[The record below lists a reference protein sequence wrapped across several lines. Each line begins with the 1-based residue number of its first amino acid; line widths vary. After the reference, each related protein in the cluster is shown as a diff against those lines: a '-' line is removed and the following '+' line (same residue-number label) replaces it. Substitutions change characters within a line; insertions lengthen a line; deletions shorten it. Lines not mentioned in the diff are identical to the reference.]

1 MLKVAGFLEY
11 VSLVWFVWAYLWL
24 LMCSSLGDSFVTPPP
39 LPKGAAVVF
48 VLCWCQLK
56 RNQIHAGRNG
66 ETPEKTS
73 MQEQKPDEFKN
84 SSGENMNKKCE
95 KEDDDETA
103 CDLAQ
108 LYRVKN

>member
-1 MLKVAGFLEY
+1 
-11 VSLVWFVWAYLWL
+11 
-24 LMCSSLGDSFVTPPP
+24 
-39 LPKGAAVVF
+39 
-48 VLCWCQLK
+48 
-56 RNQIHAGRNG
+56 
-66 ETPEKTS
+66 

-108 LYRVKN
+108 LYRVKNWC